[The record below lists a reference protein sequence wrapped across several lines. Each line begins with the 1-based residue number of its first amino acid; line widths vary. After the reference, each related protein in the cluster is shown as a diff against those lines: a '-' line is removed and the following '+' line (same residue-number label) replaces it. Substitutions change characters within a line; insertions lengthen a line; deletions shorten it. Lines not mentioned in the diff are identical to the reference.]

1 MRKLKRITVV
11 DSFDYIIIKKF
22 DTKNRI
28 KKPTLNI
35 CVIFHSVS
43 RGQPANVLHMQ
54 HIWVRTSTAVVNKQY
69 MQLPMKLILPANGGQ
84 PRFSITNVSK

>member
-22 DTKNRI
+22 DIKSRI

-43 RGQPANVLHMQ
+43 RGQPANVTTYATHLGSDIYCSSQ
-54 HIWVRTSTAVVNKQY
+54 QY